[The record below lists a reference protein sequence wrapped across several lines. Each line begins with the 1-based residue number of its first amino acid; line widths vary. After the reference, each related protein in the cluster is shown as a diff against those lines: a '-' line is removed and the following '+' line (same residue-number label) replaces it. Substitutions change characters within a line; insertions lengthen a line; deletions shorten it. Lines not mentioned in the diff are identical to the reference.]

1 MENPFKF
8 GTIVEEEFFTDR
20 VQEVEYI
27 SHFIDSANHLILI
40 SPRRFGKS
48 SVVRKAVKQTKRPS
62 ISINLQ
68 EVVSVSDFAA
78 KVLRELFKLHPLE
91 KLRHQFMHFRV
102 VPTLTANPITGAIEV
117 GFQPT
122 QDSLVL
128 LEDAL
133 NLLENC
139 YTNQNR
145 LVVVFDEFQ
154 EIRDLSPHLEKQL
167 RAIMQHQQ
175 HINYILLGSQESMMT
190 DIFENKKSPF
200 YHFGGLM
207 RLQKL
212 PRKEF
217 EEFIFLRLQPCFPN
231 EANLLTQ
238 KILDYTDCHP
248 YYSQQL
254 AAYVWQVGMLQPE
267 KPDAMRAAIEH
278 IVTTHGLDYERIWNT
293 FNRTAKWILMR
304 LAKGEAFQTGEYRTS
319 TIYSALKRLQQ
330 LGYVIYSNQYE
341 IEDPFFKEWLMQI

>member
-78 KVLRELFKLHPLE
+78 KILRELFKLHPLE

-122 QDSLVL
+122 QDSIVL

-207 RLQKL
+207 NWMD
-212 PRKEF
+212 EV
-217 EEFIFLRLQPCFPN
+217 
-231 EANLLTQ
+231 
-238 KILDYTDCHP
+238 KIHY
-248 YYSQQL
+248 
-254 AAYVWQVGMLQPE
+254 
-267 KPDAMRAAIEH
+267 
-278 IVTTHGLDYERIWNT
+278 
-293 FNRTAKWILMR
+293 
-304 LAKGEAFQTGEYRTS
+304 
-319 TIYSALKRLQQ
+319 
-330 LGYVIYSNQYE
+330 
-341 IEDPFFKEWLMQI
+341 

>member
-48 SVVRKAVKQTKRPS
+48 SVVRKAVKQTKRPY

-78 KVLRELFKLHPLE
+78 KILRELFKLHPLE

-122 QDSLVL
+122 QDSIVL

-133 NLLENC
+133 NLLENS

-167 RAIMQHQQ
+167 RAIMQH
-175 HINYILLGSQESMMT
+175 
-190 DIFENKKSPF
+190 
-200 YHFGGLM
+200 
-207 RLQKL
+207 
-212 PRKEF
+212 
-217 EEFIFLRLQPCFPN
+217 
-231 EANLLTQ
+231 
-238 KILDYTDCHP
+238 
-248 YYSQQL
+248 
-254 AAYVWQVGMLQPE
+254 
-267 KPDAMRAAIEH
+267 
-278 IVTTHGLDYERIWNT
+278 
-293 FNRTAKWILMR
+293 
-304 LAKGEAFQTGEYRTS
+304 
-319 TIYSALKRLQQ
+319 
-330 LGYVIYSNQYE
+330 
-341 IEDPFFKEWLMQI
+341 